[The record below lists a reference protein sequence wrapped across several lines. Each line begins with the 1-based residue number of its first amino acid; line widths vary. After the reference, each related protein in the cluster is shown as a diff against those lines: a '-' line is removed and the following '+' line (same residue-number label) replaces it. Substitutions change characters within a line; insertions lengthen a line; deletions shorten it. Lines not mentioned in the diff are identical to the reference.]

1 MEFLPIAIQQ
11 YADQHSEEE
20 PAVLKQL
27 ARETHLK
34 VLQPRM
40 LSGHFQGRFLSFIS
54 KVIQPINILEIGTYT
69 GYSAICLAEGL
80 SKNGQLIT
88 IDVNEERAELVN
100 RYIDLSGNKDKIIP
114 HIGKALEIIPLLN
127 STFDLVFIDA
137 DKLNYIHYFEMVI
150 DKVRSGG
157 IIIIDNV
164 LWSGKVTEKAK
175 QNDAETLLLQQLKL
189 QLKNDNR
196 IEVLLLPIRDGLSL
210 VMKK

>member
-114 HIGKALEIIPLLN
+114 HIGKALEIIPLLDF
-127 STFDLVFIDA
+127 TFDLVFIDA

-164 LWSGKVTEKAK
+164 LWSGKVTEIAK
-175 QNDAETLLLQQLKL
+175 KNDDETLLLQQLNK
-189 QLKNDNR
+189 QLKNDGR
-196 IEVLLLPIRDGLSL
+196 IEVILLPIRDGLSL
-210 VMKK
+210 VRKK